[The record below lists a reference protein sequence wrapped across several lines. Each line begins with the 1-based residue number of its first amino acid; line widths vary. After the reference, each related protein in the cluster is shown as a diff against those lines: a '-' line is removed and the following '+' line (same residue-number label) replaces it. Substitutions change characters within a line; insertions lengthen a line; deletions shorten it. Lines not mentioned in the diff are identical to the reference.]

1 MGGPTRKVGGAAT
14 PHYAVIAQLAERLPC
29 KQQVEG
35 SSPSGGSKADD
46 PVKIQLG
53 RKVEFPAGIPARL
66 FTMRTMRGF
75 FIGLWPN
82 GKAWDFDSQIAGPT
96 PASPTNG

>member
-1 MGGPTRKVGGAAT
+1 MHGAF
-14 PHYAVIAQLAERLPC
+14 YAVIAQLVERLSC
-29 KQQVEG
+29 KQRVEG
-35 SSPSGGSKADD
+35 LSPSGGSKADD

-75 FIGLWPN
+75 ILGC
-82 GKAWDFDSQIAGPT
+82 SQTVRHGALT
-96 PASPTNG
+96 PI

>member
-1 MGGPTRKVGGAAT
+1 MQFAPCFF
-14 PHYAVIAQLAERLPC
+14 HAVIAQLVERLPC
-29 KQQVEG
+29 KQQAEG
-35 SSPSGGSKADD
+35 SIPSDGSKAGD

-75 FIGLWPN
+75 CWAVA
-82 GKAWDFDSQIAGPT
+82 KR
-96 PASPTNG
+96 

>member
-29 KQQVEG
+29 KQQAEG
-35 SSPSGGSKADD
+35 SRPSGGSKADD

-53 RKVEFPAGIPARL
+53 RKVEFPAGTPARL
-66 FTMRTMRGF
+66 SLMRTMRGF
-75 FIGLWPN
+75 FIGL
-82 GKAWDFDSQIAGPT
+82 
-96 PASPTNG
+96 